1 MESWSQVIITFLGSV
16 LASSGLWSYL
26 SRRADKHDV
35 KNLMLIGLAHDRII
49 SLGMFYIE
57 RGDWITHDEYEN
69 LNKYLYEPYKLMG
82 GNGSAERIMVDVRK
96 LRLVMVPPVPD
107 NKEDLK

>member
-69 LNKYLYEPYKLMG
+69 LNKYLYENRLTIKSPKKKEFWGKLKDK
-82 GNGSAERIMVDVRK
+82 SQ
-96 LRLVMVPPVPD
+96 
-107 NKEDLK
+107 